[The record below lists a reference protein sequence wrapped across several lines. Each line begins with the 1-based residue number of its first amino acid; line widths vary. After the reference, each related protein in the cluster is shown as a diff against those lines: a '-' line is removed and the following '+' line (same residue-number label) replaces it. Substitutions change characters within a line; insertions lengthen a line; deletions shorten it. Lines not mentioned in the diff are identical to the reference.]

1 MSQVSI
7 FDLMEPEDFVID
19 YIEYLKTAEPG
30 RRNLESYFED
40 LEKEEGP
47 IPDILKAKIRR
58 CLKTKALID
67 DV

>member
-1 MSQVSI
+1 MSQISI
-7 FDLMEPEDFVID
+7 FDFMEPEDFVID

-47 IPDILKAKIRR
+47 ISDILKAKIRR
-58 CLKTKALID
+58 LLKAKVSIG

>member
-1 MSQVSI
+1 MSQISI
-7 FDLMEPEDFVID
+7 FDFMEPEDFVID

-40 LEKEEGP
+40 LEKEEGL
-47 IPDILKAKIRR
+47 ISDILKAKIRR
-58 CLKTKALID
+58 LLKAKASIS

>member
-19 YIEYLKTAEPG
+19 YIEYLKTTETG

-40 LEKEEGP
+40 LKKEEGF
-47 IPDILKAKIRR
+47 ISDILKAKIRR

-67 DV
+67 GV